1 MRLLGKTVGFALT
14 GSHCTLDEV
23 FTPLEQLR
31 AEGAEV
37 IPIVSYS
44 VDSVATRFGTP
55 DTWRERLVAVTGREP
70 LASIPAVE
78 PLGPRRLLDALVV
91 APCTGTTLARLA
103 HALSDTPVTMAA
115 KATLRN
121 GRPVVL
127 AISTNDGL
135 GLNALN
141 WALLMNV
148 KNVYFVPFGQD
159 NPREKPNSLVAR
171 LDLLVP
177 TLLAALEGRQLQ
189 PVLVPWGV
197 GQREAETPVQEV
209 VR

>member
-1 MRLLGKTVGFALT
+1 MRLRGKTIGFALT
-14 GSHCTLDEV
+14 GSHCTLEEA
-23 FTPLEQLR
+23 FEPLKRIVE
-31 AEGAEV
+31 EGAEV
-37 IPIVSYS
+37 IPIVSHT
-44 VDSVATRFGTP
+44 VDTVGTRFGTP
-55 DTWRERLVAVTGREP
+55 EGWRARLKEVTGREP
-70 LASIPAVE
+70 LSTIPEVE
-78 PLGPRRLLDALVV
+78 PLGPGKLLDALVV

-121 GRPVVL
+121 RRPVVL

-141 WALLMNV
+141 LALLMNV

-159 NPREKPNSLVAR
+159 NPVEKPNSLVAH
-171 LDLLVP
+171 LDLVLP
-177 TLLAALEGRQLQ
+177 TLLEALQGRQVQ
-189 PVLVPWGV
+189 PVLVPWTGRRAAA
-197 GQREAETPVQEV
+197 GKPMQEV